1 MTLAMYSHGS
11 QLASRLEWF
20 MHLLSS
26 CLPLS
31 FVCYVQYSTKAL
43 LVVMIR
49 NPFCKLCHCPDPIH
63 FNPFADYKILSLF
76 FFIVIIDFFI
86 ALFVFLKKLLYNL
99 FCYYIKFEYNL

>member
-1 MTLAMYSHGS
+1 MYSHGS
-11 QLASRLEWF
+11 QLASTLEWF
-20 MHLLSS
+20 MHLLSR

-76 FFIVIIDFFI
+76 FFIVIIDFFYRLI
-86 ALFVFLKKLLYNL
+86 YFF
-99 FCYYIKFEYNL
+99 